1 MGSFLYN
8 AVCLLVFLV
17 GVKTIDDEVDL
28 WSTRWF
34 KYEPQVKMFLMFVLL
49 VVLSLFLSIDR

>member
-34 KYEPQVKMFLMFVLL
+34 KYEHQVKMFLMFVLL